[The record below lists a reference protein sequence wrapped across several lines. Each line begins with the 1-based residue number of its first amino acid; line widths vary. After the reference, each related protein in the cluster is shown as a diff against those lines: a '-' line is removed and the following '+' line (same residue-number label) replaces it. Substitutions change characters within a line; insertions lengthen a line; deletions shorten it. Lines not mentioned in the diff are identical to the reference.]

1 MSVAFR
7 PVVSRLRSLAAGLA
21 VDLPLVALAVATRIR
36 LALPPGDDAYIVLA
50 VVRNA
55 LAGLGPHLDPDS
67 GDAVLSTLLW
77 PLLLAALSVV
87 GLAPVAA
94 LGLLS
99 LLSEIALALVVWR
112 LGEALSGSRAAGA
125 LAAAALITNPVLL
138 LPALSGMETPL
149 VLALVAAG
157 ALAVARD
164 RPAAAAVAIAL
175 LPWSRFDA
183 ALAALVLAAFAV
195 RTPRGLLAS
204 SRWRLAAGALAGAS
218 SFVAH
223 RAVFGFWLPASV
235 TAKAAAGGVGADGA
249 VAVAREFAR
258 AMAGESAY
266 WLVEP
271 TVHLLLVPLAVW
283 GAIRLVRCS
292 ELGVRAA
299 PLVIWSALY
308 VTAFVAS
315 GRGYAVNF
323 PWYFAPPLLGVACL
337 AAAGA
342 APALEALGRGLRKL
356 SPTLPAAVALGVGLL
371 AAPRVE
377 DGIERVRAS
386 FVAHR
391 ERAYAAA
398 ALWLD
403 RYGRPSSVASNEVGT
418 LAWHLGPETSIVD
431 LFGLSRRPGERGVD
445 GVALALARRPE
456 AIVTRIDFRWRRAI
470 ETADPDGWV
479 WVRAGS
485 IDLGL
490 EPALARR
497 LEPHA
502 GELTR
507 IYRGLGSAGGGAGG
521 LR

>member
-1 MSVAFR
+1 MPKALR
-7 PVVSRLRSLAAGLA
+7 PVVSRFRTIAAGLA

-55 LAGLGPHLDPDS
+55 LAGHGPHLDPGS

-77 PLLLAALSVV
+77 PLLLAATSVL
-87 GLAPVAA
+87 GLAPVPA

-99 LLSEIALALVVWR
+99 LLSEVALVLVVRR
-112 LGEALSGSRAAGA
+112 LGEALSGSRAAGV

-175 LPWSRFDA
+175 MPWARFDA
-183 ALAALVLAAFAV
+183 ALAAAVLVAFAA
-195 RTPRGLLAS
+195 RTPRGRTAP
-204 SRWRLAAGALAGAS
+204 SRWWLAAGAAAGGAA
-218 SFVAH
+218 FVVH
-223 RAVFGFWLPASV
+223 RAMFGIWLPSSV
-235 TAKAAAGGVGADGA
+235 TAKAAAGGAGPEGAAA
-249 VAVAREFAR
+249 VALEFAR

-271 TVHLLLVPLAVW
+271 TPHLLLVPLAIW
-283 GAIRLVRCS
+283 GAIRLARS
-292 ELGVRAA
+292 PELGPRAA
-299 PLVIWSALY
+299 PLATWGALY
-308 VTAFVAS
+308 VGAFVAS

-323 PWYFAPPLLGVACL
+323 PWYFAPPLLVVACL

-342 APALEALGRGLRKL
+342 APALEALGRRLRQL
-356 SPTLPAAVALGVGLL
+356 SATLPAAVALAVALL

-377 DGIERVRAS
+377 GGIARVRAS
-386 FVAHR
+386 FVDHR

-398 ALWLD
+398 ALWLG
-403 RYGRPSSVASNEVGT
+403 RYGRPASVASNEVGT

-431 LFGLSRRPGERGVD
+431 LFGLSRRPEERGVD

-456 AIVTRIDFRWRRAI
+456 AIVTRIDFRWRRELEA
-470 ETADPDGWV
+470 ADPDGWV

-490 EPALARR
+490 EPDLARR
-497 LEPHA
+497 LEPRA
-502 GELTR
+502 DELTR
-507 IYRGLGSAGGGAGG
+507 IYQELGRADGAGPA